1 VESRIPDF
9 VADQLVSNVD
19 ERTSTSRESVMPS
32 ISFEHVHK
40 RFGETRVVED
50 FDLRVADGELLV
62 LVGGSGSGK
71 STILRMLAGL
81 EAVTSGTI
89 RIDERDVTSLPPRER
104 DVAMVFQDYALYP
117 HMTVRENLS
126 LGLRL
131 RKFPRE
137 EIEKRVAWA
146 GGMLGLDPL
155 LDRKPKQLSGGQR
168 QRVAMG
174 RAMVREPLVFLFD
187 EPLSNLDAGLR
198 AQMRI
203 EIGSLQRRLR
213 TTTVYVT
220 HDQVEA
226 MTLGDRIVVLADGRI
241 QQVGRPIEL
250 YRAPLNR
257 FVAGF
262 IGTPPMNFL
271 TGRLVEENGAA
282 AFMSEGARVKLI
294 GERTVTTPA
303 MGSVTLGIRP
313 EDLRVDFSA
322 PGSDPTHDD
331 RLAGKVVLVE
341 RLGGTSHVHFNVG
354 PHRMLASVSDESL
367 PAVGDDIAVR
377 VPPERIHLFDDAGQ
391 AMT

>member
-1 VESRIPDF
+1 
-9 VADQLVSNVD
+9 
-19 ERTSTSRESVMPS
+19 MPS
-32 ISFEHVHK
+32 VTFDHVSK
-40 RFGETRVVED
+40 QFGATRVVED

-81 EAVTSGTI
+81 EQVTSGTI
-89 RIDERDVTSLPPRER
+89 RIDNRDVTALPARER

-131 RKFPRE
+131 RKVPRP
-137 EIEKRVAWA
+137 EIDRRLEWA
-146 GGMLGLDPL
+146 ASILGLAPL
-155 LDRKPKQLSGGQR
+155 LERKPKQLSGGQR

-174 RAMVREPLVFLFD
+174 RAIVREPSVFLFD

-203 EIGSLQRRLR
+203 EIGSLQRRLK

-241 QQVGRPIEL
+241 QQVGQPIEL
-250 YRAPLNR
+250 YRAPVNR

-262 IGTPPMNFL
+262 VGTPRMNF
-271 TGRLVEENGAA
+271 VEGQLEADLGAA
-282 AFMSEGARVKLI
+282 TFIADGARVKLT
-294 GERTVTTPA
+294 RTFSMAPGSSA
-303 MGSVTLGIRP
+303 SVTLGVRP
-313 EDLRVDFSA
+313 EDLRLSTPA
-322 PGSDPTHDD
+322 STESPTSDTLLG
-331 RLAGKVVLVE
+331 RVVLVE
-341 RLGGTSHVHFNVG
+341 RLGGTSHVHFDLG
-354 PHRMLASVSDESL
+354 AHRLIASVSDG
-367 PAVGDDIAVR
+367 AVPKIGDHVAVR
-377 VPPERIHLFDDAGQ
+377 IPSDRAYLFAADGRALR
-391 AMT
+391 